1 MEITIVLNEELV
13 EYIKTLDK
21 EKNKIGHLDPQLSQ
35 LIGLLALAIFI
46 EERRQLR
53 DDALLI

>member
-21 EKNKIGHLDPQLSQ
+21 ENNEIRHLDPQLSQ
-35 LIGLLALAIFI
+35 LIGVLALAILI